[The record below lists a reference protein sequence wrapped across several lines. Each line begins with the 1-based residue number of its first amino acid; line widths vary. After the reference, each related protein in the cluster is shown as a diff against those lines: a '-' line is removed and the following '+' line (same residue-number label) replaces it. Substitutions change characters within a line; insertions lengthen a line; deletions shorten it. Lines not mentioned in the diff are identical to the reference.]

1 MTLIEISKVLE
12 NTGYMTTID
21 EDKFIKAGI
30 KTTSKIM
37 PGLNMPKEVFY
48 ISLYKKTIV
57 LIYQYYQLD
66 IRKVFDTVD
75 ELLNFIKREFRTGS
89 MAA

>member
-30 KTTSKIM
+30 KTTSRIM
-37 PGLNMPKEVFY
+37 PGLSMPKEVFY

-57 LIYQYYQLD
+57 LIYQYYQVD

-75 ELLNFIKREFRTGS
+75 ELLNFLKRSFLTNTK
-89 MAA
+89 